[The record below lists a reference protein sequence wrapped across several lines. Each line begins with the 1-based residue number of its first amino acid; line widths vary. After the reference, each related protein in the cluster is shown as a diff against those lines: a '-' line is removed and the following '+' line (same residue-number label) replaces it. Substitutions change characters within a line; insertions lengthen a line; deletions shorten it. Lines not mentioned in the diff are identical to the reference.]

1 MLLSPLVSG
10 IAVQGGPGAE
20 GGDRA
25 SFFERAKAEVWGG
38 GRGEGIRIKVEQIPP
53 IVELTS
59 GVGRHGVTLDEYEK
73 EEREKQK
80 ERAAFRGVGAFG
92 TCVEEGVAS

>member
-1 MLLSPLVSG
+1 MRCRVDPARRAATAPASSSG
-10 IAVQGGPGAE
+10 P
-20 GGDRA
+20 RRK
-25 SFFERAKAEVWGG
+25 FGG

-53 IVELTS
+53 IVELTA
-59 GVGRHGVTLDEYEK
+59 GFGRHGVTLDEYEK